1 MLAVTHSGK
10 FHGDDVVAWALLKLY
25 HPGELRLLRSRN
37 PEDWER
43 ADIVFDVGRVFDDSQ
58 GRFDHHQHTYT
69 GSLSSAGMVLDFLQ
83 ERKHIEQ
90 DLADHLRRFCI
101 NYIDAVDN
109 GKSRS
114 QPDVPCLTSLIER
127 MNRGCRSLEEFTQ
140 RFEQTAA
147 LVSGFLQAFERE
159 LLEHKHAADLIQT
172 AMARAERTGSNV
184 IELGHYC
191 AWKPGYFGNGGADH
205 STEFVLFQ
213 SLQGSWQVVAIPPSE
228 HSFDQKRSLP
238 EEWAGLE
245 GEELSRITGSAS
257 VFCHKNR
264 FIAVF
269 ETRDAALNALDHVG
283 FLTNPEAHRAD

>member
-25 HPGELRLLRSRN
+25 HPGELRLLRSRE
-37 PEDWER
+37 PEDWAR
-43 ADIVFDVGRVFDDSQ
+43 ADVVFDVGRIFNVSQ

-83 ERKHIEQ
+83 EHEHIEH
-90 DLADHLRRFCI
+90 DLAEHLRRFCI

-114 QPDVPCLTSLIER
+114 QPEVPCLTSLIER
-127 MNRGCRSLEEFTQ
+127 MNRGCSSLEEFTR
-140 RFEQTAA
+140 RFEQTAEM
-147 LVSGFLQAFERE
+147 VSIFLQAFERE
-159 LLEHKHAADLIQT
+159 LMEQKQAAEIIHT
-172 AMARAERTGSNV
+172 AMQRAERLGSNV
-184 IELGHYC
+184 IELEEYC
-191 AWKPGYFGNGGADH
+191 AWKPGYFEHGGAEH
-205 STEFVLFQ
+205 ITEFVLFQ

-228 HSFDQKRSLP
+228 HSFAQKRSLP

-245 GEELSRITGSAS
+245 GEELSKVTGSAS

-269 ETRDAALNALDHVG
+269 ETKEAALTALQG
-283 FLTNPEAHRAD
+283 AGYLTNPDAHKSG